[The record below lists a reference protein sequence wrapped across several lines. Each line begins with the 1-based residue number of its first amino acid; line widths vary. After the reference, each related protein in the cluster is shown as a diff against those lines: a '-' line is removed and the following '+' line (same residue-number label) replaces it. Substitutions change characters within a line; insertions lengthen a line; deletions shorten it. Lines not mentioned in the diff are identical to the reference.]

1 MKKIPSRLI
10 FVVLAAGLL
19 AQSPPPARTPGSDQ
33 TPAPKTFQEYHPP
46 GTKGG
51 PMVLVSDFKFYIDK
65 YEVTNQ
71 DYQEC
76 VAAGM
81 CNAIS
86 NSSSSRGKTGRG
98 VPARRMKGLDAPQ
111 QPVVYVDQNDARTY
125 CQWAG
130 KRLPK
135 EAEWLEAAQGMG
147 AREYPW
153 GDQEPNCDLANYKQC
168 KVGRT
173 LPVGSKPA
181 GASPYGALD
190 LAGNV
195 NEWVEEE
202 LVVRGGAWNSFA
214 AGLRVNYR
222 LRYDGPYRFPYSGF
236 RCARDGSP

>member
-19 AQSPPPARTPGSDQ
+19 AQSPPPAQTPGSDQ
-33 TPAPKTFQEYHPP
+33 TPAPKTFPEYHPP

-76 VAAGM
+76 VAAGV
-81 CNAIS
+81 CKKRKS
-86 NSSSSRGKTGRG
+86 GKHF
-98 VPARRMKGLDAPQ
+98 DAPE
-111 QPVVYVDQNDARTY
+111 QPMVGVINQNYARTF

-135 EAEWLEAAQGMG
+135 DQEWQEAGQGTDGRM
-147 AREYPW
+147 YPW
-153 GDQEPNCDLANYKQC
+153 GNDPPNCNLANYQYC
-168 KVGRT
+168 KIGRT

-181 GASPYGALD
+181 GASPYGAMD
-190 LAGNV
+190 MAGNV
-195 NEWVEEE
+195 WELVEEGG
-202 LVVRGGAWNSFA
+202 VYRGGGWGSLETFLILLRRYPDFA
-214 AGLRVNYR
+214 RG
-222 LRYDGPYRFPYSGF
+222 SEIGF

>member
-19 AQSPPPARTPGSDQ
+19 AQSPLPAQTPGSDQ
-33 TPAPKTFQEYHPP
+33 TPAPKIFQEYHPP
-46 GTKGG
+46 GAKGG

-76 VAAGM
+76 VAAGV
-81 CNAIS
+81 CKAIS
-86 NSSSSRGKTGRG
+86 NVSSGSRKTGRG
-98 VPARRMKGLDAPQ
+98 VPARAMKGFDAPN

-195 NEWVEEE
+195 DEWVEEE
-202 LVVRGGAWNSFA
+202 GEVRGGAWNSYA
-214 AGLRVNYR
+214 AGLRVTHR
-222 LRYDGPYRFPYSGF
+222 FRYDGPYRFPYSGF